1 METTASLIEDEVNG
15 FVICFDAD
23 HTLHIIIFDRSY
35 MVNLQAALL
44 RWLLL
49 NSGEVM
55 VVASP
60 RLKTTVCTQLQPLH
74 TTSSRLFAA
83 EVKMLEAAGT

>member
-1 METTASLIEDEVNG
+1 MMLTLKLYVCGLKSLFCAI
-15 FVICFDAD
+15 
-23 HTLHIIIFDRSY
+23 

-60 RLKTTVCTQLQPLH
+60 RLKTIVCAQLQPLH
-74 TTSSRLFAA
+74 KTSFRLFAA

>member
-1 METTASLIEDEVNG
+1 
-15 FVICFDAD
+15 
-23 HTLHIIIFDRSY
+23 

-44 RWLLL
+44 RGLLL
-49 NSGEVM
+49 NFGEVM
-55 VVASP
+55 IVVSP
-60 RLKTTVCTQLQPLH
+60 RLKTIVCAQLQPLH